1 MLYTAILDHRGLVS
15 NVKLGFAHGNVKYAF
30 TIEAERL
37 VDAQEE
43 AEQRR
48 VGEFERIR
56 YERTCVEEAAAVR
69 PKPGPKPKEPRCRC
83 GLPVAREGETCQ
95 LCKDSYIDNALRRAG
110 VATAALPVRVAKPD
124 DEAVLLL
131 LEVQREWRTSSNNG
145 RFTKWLDQR
154 IADLRARG

>member
-1 MLYTAILDHRGLVS
+1 MLYTAILDHRGLVA

-43 AEQRR
+43 ADRR
-48 VGEFERIR
+48 CTSEFERIQA
-56 YERTCVEEAAAVR
+56 ERAAVEEAAAR

-83 GLPVAREGETCQ
+83 SLPVAKEGDTCR
-95 LCKDSYIDNALRRAG
+95 LCRNAVIDNALRRAG
-110 VATAALPVRVAKPD
+110 VATLPVRVAKPD

-131 LEVQREWRTSSNNG
+131 LEVQQEWRTSSNNG

-154 IADLRARG
+154 IADLRARE